1 MLFQCVYWV
10 TCLWKNLFCRLH
22 DNSGGDIYLAFNAH
36 DYFIKVPIPAPP
48 VKRNWFRVVGFFPTY
63 STYLS
68 CLLAAIS
75 LLNCIVFHFHFMLSL
90 SYSFVLFVTMLLLTQ
105 HLFGQ
110 LFFSSSLMQTI
121 MLSYIVISLID
132 ICIHIFY

>member
-48 VKRNWFRVVGFFPTY
+48 VKRNWFRVVGFFSHLQY
-63 STYLS
+63 IFV
-68 CLLAAIS
+68 LLAS
-75 LLNCIVFHFHFMLSL
+75 CYFTSKLHRLSL
-90 SYSFVLFVTMLLLTQ
+90 PFYVIIVIFLCFVCDHAIAHTTPFWTTV
-105 HLFGQ
+105 
-110 LFFSSSLMQTI
+110 FSSSLMQTI